1 MAVVL
6 AVTQCLGVMELT
18 LCPTES
24 WNFTRGG
31 DTGQAGR
38 CLELGRVLEGFCVN
52 KCPFYSQLI
61 MREAG
66 LEVWCGL
73 EWPLRIGKGKSWKR
87 RDDTSLG
94 SNTELR

>member
-38 CLELGRVLEGFCVN
+38 SG
-52 KCPFYSQLI
+52 
-61 MREAG
+61 A
-66 LEVWCGL
+66 
-73 EWPLRIGKGKSWKR
+73 GKGSGRFLCEQMPVLFPVDNEGGRAGGVVWPGMATQNWEGEKLEEK
-87 RDDTSLG
+87 G
-94 SNTELR
+94 